1 VFALNRNKD
10 SDVNLKLQG
19 EAKSAAGL
27 LNWGMIMSE
36 PIKQKGFTFKTLVT
50 WAIAAVIFIGGSF
63 VLWHDFH
70 ALNWSQV
77 HQEIVSWGAG
87 RIIAATC
94 LALLSYSLL
103 ALGEGLGVRW
113 LGYKL
118 PIKVTFPI
126 SFSAYALA
134 HSLGANLL
142 TGSAIRWR
150 AYQPYGLTGADIIKL
165 TGFCGIGFLLGAM
178 FVGGAGLLLEPSA
191 MLAALPFPVP
201 VARGLGAGGVLA
213 SFVYVGLCAA
223 NLNGLSVFGHAV
235 ALPNWQVGC
244 VQLAICIADNFAS
257 AGLVYVLMPNGV
269 GFGVCSGAYVLA
281 TIAGWLSALPGG
293 IGAFEASMSA
303 LLPAVPRAG
312 LAAAL
317 IGYRWFY
324 YVIPLVIGLC
334 LLGWR
339 EWATRKSETPLLNAA
354 TTRWLS
360 RLTPPIMSSLVLA
373 AAVVLLLSGATPID
387 PARRAL
393 IGAIVPLP
401 LIEAAHL
408 SAGMV
413 AVGLAVLAIGLWQ
426 RLQGAQRLT
435 TWLLFCGAAF
445 SIFKGLDWEE
455 ATTLL
460 VIACVLWMS
469 RGAFYR
475 RSRLVAAQ
483 FSPAWLFG
491 IGILVAGSI
500 WVGLNAFA
508 HVPYSSDL
516 WTQFALRHGDAP
528 RFLRTSAAM
537 TAVLIGFS
545 IWILI
550 SPGKTH
556 LSLTTLSDIND
567 AFEIS
572 ARSHDSNGFLAT
584 TGDKALM
591 FNEARTAFIQ
601 YATSGTNWI
610 TFGDPIGD
618 PNHFRAL
625 LWQFAEA
632 ADRAGARVAIYQ
644 GSVAYLPLYADLGLV
659 LMKLGEEAHID
670 LPSFSLEGSAR
681 RQLRQ
686 QHARGCRDGLSMQ
699 IVTAGHLD
707 PYWDQ
712 ISHISEA
719 WLVRHGGKEKGF
731 SLGWFDH
738 TYLDRF
744 DIALIWQADEIV
756 AFANILR
763 AGTEEL
769 SIDLMRHDPDRAP
782 TSAMTF
788 LFVELMLWGSK
799 EGIARFNLGMAPLTG
814 LADHPLAPFWHKLG
828 AMVRRVGATA
838 YNFDGLRSFK
848 DKFSPDWGPRYL
860 AAPAG
865 ISAGTVLL
873 RVTRLIGQEPAPLG
887 QEI

>member
-1 VFALNRNKD
+1 M
-10 SDVNLKLQG
+10 G
-19 EAKSAAGL
+19 EPTEKR
-27 LNWGMIMSE
+27 
-36 PIKQKGFTFKTLVT
+36 GFKFKTLMT
-50 WAIAAVIFIGGSF
+50 WAIAAVIFIGGVF

-70 ALNWSQV
+70 ALSWSQV
-77 HQEIVSWGAG
+77 HSEIVSWGAV
-87 RIIAATC
+87 RMVAALS
-94 LALLSYSLL
+94 LALFSYSLL
-103 ALGEGLGVRW
+103 AVGEWLGVRW

-118 PIKVTFPI
+118 PLKVTFPI

-150 AYQPYGLTGADIIKL
+150 GYQPHGLTGADIIRL
-165 TGFCGIGFLLGAM
+165 TGFCGVGFLLGAL

-191 MLAALPFPVP
+191 MLAALPFLVP
-201 VARGLGAGGVLA
+201 IARGLGAVGVFA
-213 SFVYVGLCAA
+213 SFAYIGLCSA
-223 NLNGLSVFGHAV
+223 NLKGLTVFGHAMSF
-235 ALPNWQVGC
+235 PSWQVGC
-244 VQLAICIADNFAS
+244 AQLAICIADNLAS
-257 AGLVYVLMPNGV
+257 AALVYVLMPNGI
-269 GFGVCSGAYVLA
+269 GFGAFSGAYVLA

-324 YVIPLVIGLC
+324 YMIPLVIGLC

-339 EWATRKSETPLLNAA
+339 EWASQKSSAPALNAA
-354 TTRWLS
+354 MTAWLS
-360 RLTPPIMSSLVLA
+360 RLAPPIMSTLVLA
-373 AAVVLLLSGATPID
+373 AAIVLLVSGATPID
-387 PARRAL
+387 PGRRAL

-426 RLQGAQRLT
+426 RLQGAKRFT
-435 TWLLFCGAAF
+435 IWLLLLGAAF
-445 SIFKGLDWEE
+445 SMFKGLDWEE
-455 ATTLL
+455 AAILL
-460 VIACVLWMS
+460 TIAAVLWAS

-483 FSPAWLFG
+483 FSPAWLLAV
-491 IGILVAGSI
+491 GILVAGSV

-537 TAVLIGFS
+537 TAVVIGFS
-545 IWILI
+545 IWVLI
-550 SPGKTH
+550 RPGNLPLPPATH
-556 LSLTTLSDIND
+556 ADLND

-572 ARSHDSNGFLAT
+572 SRSNDSNGFLAT

-591 FNEARTAFIQ
+591 FNQARTAFIQ
-601 YATSGTNWI
+601 YSTSGTSWI
-610 TFGDPIGD
+610 AFGDPIGD
-618 PNHFRAL
+618 AKDFRAL

-632 ADRAGARVAIYQ
+632 ADRAGARIAIYQ
-644 GSVAYLPLYADLGLV
+644 GSAACLPLYADLGLI

-670 LPSFSLEGSAR
+670 VSSFSLDGSAR
-681 RQLRQ
+681 RHLRQ
-686 QHARGCRDGLSMQ
+686 QHARGCRDGLSME
-699 IVTAGHLD
+699 IVAAGQLA

-712 ISHISEA
+712 ISRVSEV
-719 WLVRHGGKEKGF
+719 WLAQHGGKEKGF
-731 SLGWFDH
+731 SLGWFDR

-744 DIALIWQADEIV
+744 DTALIWHSGELV
-756 AFANILR
+756 AFANILQ
-763 AGTEEL
+763 AGKEEL

-782 TSAMTF
+782 TSTMTF
-788 LFVELMLWGSK
+788 LFVELILWGAK
-799 EGIARFNLGMAPLTG
+799 EGLGRFNLGMAPLTG

-828 AMVRRVGATA
+828 AMVRHLGRKA
-838 YNFDGLRSFK
+838 YNFDGLRTFK

-865 ISAGTVLL
+865 IRAGTVLL
-873 RVTRLIGQEPAPLG
+873 RVTRLIGQEPRSLA
-887 QEI
+887 QERVEKVPVSESATRASSPKFIAGG